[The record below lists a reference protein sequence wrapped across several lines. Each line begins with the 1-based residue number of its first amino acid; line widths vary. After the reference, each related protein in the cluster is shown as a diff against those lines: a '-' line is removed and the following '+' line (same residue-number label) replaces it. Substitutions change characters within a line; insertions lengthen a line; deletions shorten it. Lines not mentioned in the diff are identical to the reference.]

1 MNNEPHAISAI
12 LLSRL
17 NESIIQLRTYQTICN
32 DMSNFHDLHELYYD
46 IRNAQTSNKGLCAPS
61 IILERELNAIKEH
74 LISTL
79 RHLRSR
85 QRRRLLD
92 LHSDICKEELKHPRI
107 DTPMKNELK
116 RFVARVML
124 LIEGIDILLM

>member
-1 MNNEPHAISAI
+1 MNNEPHIISGTF
-12 LLSRL
+12 LSRL
-17 NESIIQLRTYQTICN
+17 NESIIQLRTYHTICN

-46 IRNAQTSNKGLCAPS
+46 IQNARTSNEGLCAPS
-61 IILERELNAIKEH
+61 IVLERELDAIKEH

-79 RHLRSR
+79 NHLRSR
-85 QRRRLLD
+85 QRKRLLD
-92 LHSDICKEELKHPRI
+92 LHSDIFKEELEHPRI

-124 LIEGIDILLM
+124 LIEGIDILLT